1 MDIQTTQDDHIEMLE
16 RELAEAKMRRAAAA
30 TAGPPAQ
37 PLMQKSAAGPT
48 IFITPPLPPA
58 AFAASKAKECLIAVQ
73 DGPSAKAAFVPAVKK
88 VENSARK
95 EGGEGDKVPKKM
107 GETAGEMAEKKVAVT
122 GGKKAGEVGGKK
134 ADGKASEVA
143 GEVAGDK
150 AGNLA
155 AQKGARRQP
164 SRQKAPPLLTWAC
177 NIFLLRFLPR
187 PRCGIHRHNQRLAF
201 LWPSATFWFCRTSR
215 ARSFGRSAR
224 FKRTIHGK
232 KSPWEIKFV
241 DYSGQTAVYNAPL
254 DNLPQGGDSKELHA
268 WVVLDNVVQDDLVNY
283 GKVKRR
289 QWVAMGPLP
298 RGGGR
303 CRATSHRHFL
313 QCGSLLSVILNHQS
327 RQP

>member
-1 MDIQTTQDDHIEMLE
+1 
-16 RELAEAKMRRAAAA
+16 
-30 TAGPPAQ
+30 
-37 PLMQKSAAGPT
+37 MQKSAAGPT

-95 EGGEGDKVPKKM
+95 EGGEGDQVGKKM
-107 GETAGEMAEKKVAVT
+107 GETAAGEMAEKKVAGTGGKKAGEV

-143 GEVAGDK
+143 GDK

-155 AQKGARRQP
+155 AQKGGK
-164 SRQKAPPLLTWAC
+164 KAAKQAEGSPPLDLGLQH
-177 NIFLLRFLPR
+177 FLAAL
-187 PRCGIHRHNQRLAF
+187 
-201 LWPSATFWFCRTSR
+201 STKATVRDPP
-215 ARSFGRSAR
+215 AQ
-224 FKRTIHGK
+224 
-232 KSPWEIKFV
+232 PE
-241 DYSGQTAVYNAPL
+241 
-254 DNLPQGGDSKELHA
+254 GGDSKELHA

-289 QWVAMGPLP
+289 Q
-298 RGGGR
+298 
-303 CRATSHRHFL
+303 C
-313 QCGSLLSVILNHQS
+313 LLSGMLNHQS

>member
-1 MDIQTTQDDHIEMLE
+1 MLSCADRRDIKPMDIQTTQDDHIERLE

-95 EGGEGDKVPKKM
+95 EGGEGDKVRKKM
-107 GETAGEMAEKKVAVT
+107 GETAGEMAEKKVAGT
-122 GGKKAGEVGGKK
+122 GGKK

-155 AQKGARRQP
+155 AQKRGK
-164 SRQKAPPLLTWAC
+164 KAAKQAEGSPPLDLGLQH
-177 NIFLLRFLPR
+177 FLGALSTKAMVRDP
-187 PRCGIHRHNQRLAF
+187 PAQPEAK
-201 LWPSATFWFCRTSR
+201 ATAERMGFS
-215 ARSFGRSAR
+215 
-224 FKRTIHGK
+224 
-232 KSPWEIKFV
+232 E
-241 DYSGQTAVYNAPL
+241 D
-254 DNLPQGGDSKELHA
+254 QGGDGA
-268 WVVLDNVVQDDLVNY
+268 
-283 GKVKRR
+283 
-289 QWVAMGPLP
+289 VAS
-298 RGGGR
+298 GGGGAAVQLHI
-303 CRATSHRHFL
+303 ATSCNAAACFL
-313 QCGSLLSVILNHQS
+313 
-327 RQP
+327 

>member
-1 MDIQTTQDDHIEMLE
+1 
-16 RELAEAKMRRAAAA
+16 
-30 TAGPPAQ
+30 
-37 PLMQKSAAGPT
+37 MQKSAAGPT

-73 DGPSAKAAFVPAVKK
+73 DGPSAKAGFVPAVKK

-95 EGGEGDKVPKKM
+95 EGGEGDKVGKKM
-107 GETAGEMAEKKVAVT
+107 GETAGEMAEKKVAGT

-143 GEVAGDK
+143 GDK

-155 AQKGARRQP
+155 AQKGGK
-164 SRQKAPPLLTWAC
+164 KAAKQAEGSPPLDLGLQH
-177 NIFLLRFLPR
+177 FLAAL
-187 PRCGIHRHNQRLAF
+187 
-201 LWPSATFWFCRTSR
+201 STKATVRDPP
-215 ARSFGRSAR
+215 AQ
-224 FKRTIHGK
+224 
-232 KSPWEIKFV
+232 PE
-241 DYSGQTAVYNAPL
+241 
-254 DNLPQGGDSKELHA
+254 GGDSKELHA

-313 QCGSLLSVILNHQS
+313 QCGSLLSGMLNHQS

>member
-1 MDIQTTQDDHIEMLE
+1 
-16 RELAEAKMRRAAAA
+16 
-30 TAGPPAQ
+30 
-37 PLMQKSAAGPT
+37 MQKSAAGPT

-95 EGGEGDKVPKKM
+95 EGGESDKVRKKM
-107 GETAGEMAEKKVAVT
+107 GETAGEMAEKKVAGT
-122 GGKKAGEVGGKK
+122 GAKKVGEVGGKK

-155 AQKGARRQP
+155 AQKGGK
-164 SRQKAPPLLTWAC
+164 KAAKQAEGSPPLDLGLQHFLGALSTKATARDPPAQPEVGLFVAQRYLLVLPDEPSLIIWEIG
-177 NIFLLRFLPR
+177 NIQAHNPR
-187 PRCGIHRHNQRLAF
+187 
-201 LWPSATFWFCRTSR
+201 
-215 ARSFGRSAR
+215 
-224 FKRTIHGK
+224 KR

-254 DNLPQGGDSKELHA
+254 DSLPQGGDSKELHA

-289 QWVAMGPLP
+289 QWLTGRAKREPWGAMLVMTDSDDASVGSSGVSSPLKKSGTP
-298 RGGGR
+298 
-303 CRATSHRHFL
+303 AK
-313 QCGSLLSVILNHQS
+313 
-327 RQP
+327 RQRTWSKDS